1 MNAEDPTD
9 DAALAQE
16 ALPPT
21 ISGMRAEQW
30 LNENKA
36 SLDVYNAFVAKHGV
50 FSDGIRAF

>member
-21 ISGMRAEQW
+21 LSGMRAEQW